1 MSKPFGVHEDYTFET
16 DMMFLYKQLVNLKK
30 VMILQQSLLFTEEL
44 VSWTRLYNKNFYEN
58 RPESFK
64 WSQIFHKKTHIS

>member
-44 VSWTRLYNKNFYEN
+44 VS
-58 RPESFK
+58 
-64 WSQIFHKKTHIS
+64 